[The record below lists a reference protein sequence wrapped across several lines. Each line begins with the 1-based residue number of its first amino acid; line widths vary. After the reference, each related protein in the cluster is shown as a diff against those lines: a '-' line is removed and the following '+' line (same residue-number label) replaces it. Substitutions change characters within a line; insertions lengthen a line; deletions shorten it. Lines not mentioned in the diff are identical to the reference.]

1 MTQEPV
7 TRSSAVPEDASGG
20 RVALIVPPANP
31 VAEVEIAELLPR
43 SIRLHVGRLQ
53 RIPSDDLVE
62 RVRGYDSDI
71 ERAAAQFGA
80 LAVDAIALAF
90 AATSFLRGRSQ
101 EQALLDSLRSGR
113 NIPAVTA
120 ADAVVQR
127 LVDLDL
133 RRITVVT
140 PYPDEID
147 ALALDYWKHAGL
159 DVVDVVH
166 VIPPGGSIYAIREVD
181 VTQAVLDHRFPDDGA
196 IALCGTGM
204 ASVGQLWRLQ
214 RETGV
219 PCISYNSAIAWW
231 IMREVGPFAVPSIN
245 DGRSTAS

>member
-1 MTQEPV
+1 MTQESV
-7 TRSSAVPEDASGG
+7 TQSPAVPEDASGG

-43 SIRLHVGRLQ
+43 SIRLHVGRLKG
-53 RIPSDDLVE
+53 IPSDDLIE
-62 RVRGYDSDI
+62 RVRGYNSDI
-71 ERAAAQFGA
+71 ERAVAQFGA

-101 EQALLDSLRSGR
+101 ELELLDDLRSGR

-127 LVDLDL
+127 LSDLGR

-140 PYPDEID
+140 PYPDGLD
-147 ALALDYWKHAGL
+147 ALALDYWKHAGF
-159 DVVDVVH
+159 DVVNVIN
-166 VIPPGGSIYAIREVD
+166 VIPPGGSIYAIREAD
-181 VTQAVLDHRFPDDGA
+181 VAQAVLGHRFPDGGA
-196 IALCGTGM
+196 IVLCGTGM
-204 ASVGQLWRLQ
+204 ASAGQLWRIQ

-231 IMREVGPFAVPSIN
+231 IMREVGPFVVPPSN
-245 DGRSTAS
+245 DGRSKAS

>member
-1 MTQEPV
+1 MTRESV
-7 TRSSAVPEDASGG
+7 TRPPAIPEDASGG

-43 SIRLHVGRLQ
+43 SIRLQVGRLA
-53 RIPSDDLVE
+53 RIPSDDLLE
-62 RVRGYDSDI
+62 RVGGYDRDI

-80 LAVDAIALAF
+80 LPVDAVALAF
-90 AATSFLRGRSQ
+90 AATSFLRGRSREQ
-101 EQALLDSLRSGR
+101 ELLDALRSGR

-120 ADAVVQR
+120 ADAMVQR
-127 LVDLDL
+127 LLDLDR
-133 RRITVVT
+133 RRIVVVT
-140 PYPDEID
+140 PYPDGLD
-147 ALALDYWKHAGL
+147 ALALEYWKHAGL
-159 DVVDVVH
+159 DVVDVVN
-166 VIPPGGSIYAIREVD
+166 VIPPGGSIYAIRAVD
-181 VTQAVLDHRFPDDGA
+181 VAQAVLDHRFPGDAA

-231 IMREVGPFAVPSIN
+231 VMREVGPFAVTSP
-245 DGRSTAS
+245 DDDRSRAS